1 MATSSIL
8 GGSIPP
14 EQLIPGKDTQ
24 SLGPGDSSDTGSDT
38 LGAYSEEELASDSDA
53 AGTGERAGVGGDER
67 PDADILPDR
76 AVDESDLL
84 EGSEEDEDLDAQ
96 AEDGRDGEEDD
107 QGKGRERPQAAA
119 GVENVA
125 GIVTDEDT
133 ADEDADGESEGP
145 AAGHGD
151 AAVRGGRA

>member
-53 AGTGERAGVGGDER
+53 AGTGERAGVVGDER

-84 EGSEEDEDLDAQ
+84 EGSEEDEDLEAL
-96 AEDGRDGEEDD
+96 AEGGRDGEED
-107 QGKGRERPQAAA
+107 GKERERPRAAA

-125 GIVTDEDT
+125 DIVTDED
-133 ADEDADGESEGP
+133 ADDEDADGESEGP
-145 AAGHGD
+145 AAGNGD